1 MFHTLHA
8 TAEFVAVSAFL
19 FAIFVVIACVS

>member
-1 MFHTLHA
+1 MSQVLHA

-19 FAIFVVIACVS
+19 FAIFVLCAVLS